1 MPADAAKTTAADIIL
16 LHPPYMHLTCFPAI
30 PFAVKLAR
38 LYQPKNPQFWLLV
51 LLNVLSSAI
60 SWLLHKQTL
69 PVAVTLLLSAFA
81 LANFVLGLRIAVQLM
96 KEPAE
101 GANARE

>member
-1 MPADAAKTTAADIIL
+1 LQNAAPIGTIGL
-16 LHPPYMHLTCFPAI
+16 
-30 PFAVKLAR
+30 AVKLSR

-51 LLNVLSSAI
+51 LLNALSSAI
-60 SWLLHKQTL
+60 SWILHKQTL

-101 GANARE
+101 GSGSRE

>member
-1 MPADAAKTTAADIIL
+1 MQNAAPIGTIGL
-16 LHPPYMHLTCFPAI
+16 
-30 PFAVKLAR
+30 AVKLSR

-51 LLNVLSSAI
+51 LLNALSSAI
-60 SWLLHKQTL
+60 SWILHKQTL

-101 GANARE
+101 GSGSRE

>member
-1 MPADAAKTTAADIIL
+1 MPAHAAKTIAADITL
-16 LHPPYMHLTCFPAI
+16 LHPPYMHPTCLPVA
-30 PFAVKLAR
+30 PFAVKISR

-69 PVAVTLLLSAFA
+69 PVAAMLLLSAFA
-81 LANFVLGLRIAVQLM
+81 LANFVLGLKIAMQLM